1 VKFWKAVDGAQARLA
16 ADQAEDLRTAMKR
29 SVDVDKV
36 VDDWLR
42 SHANTPS
49 IRPSEARAWAKLN
62 IRIDNTVTRAVWR
75 RMLATGYVLGDDV
88 APVAIA
94 RSQLNK
100 ADAPDLS
107 SIQTAIN
114 FDWSNWKAGNRAASA
129 LLQPP
134 KGLSQ
139 LLTQTNASIA
149 GMDATTLDRLGTVLA
164 DSLNTGASVT
174 ATAQDIVREGLA
186 SSLKVGLEAVL
197 QDAQRAMTISRT
209 EISRALNVSC
219 RENYQELGVEKYE
232 WLALEPCDDCEENDG
247 VVIALG
253 DEFPSGDTEPP
264 VHPNCRCTILP
275 VIDEGTP
282 AIEDQSEGDV
292 VDEELT
298 GDVAP
303 EMQDASDLIS
313 VDTHPDLTV
322 ETTQLEPTI
331 ADFKTI
337 ETQIVNAK
345 DALMQQVK
353 DIENQTGIKLGKRV
367 DEVTKS
373 YLEIVLKQKG
383 ATPEEI
389 KNFIGGLNRGLE
401 TANKVETI
409 ENLKAIFPDQ
419 VNTINQQVVNASKF
433 IENANVSINT
443 NTDAL
448 EKILEDGR
456 FKSQFE
462 TGTTGGEFNLDLRK
476 QVEFGQT
483 GTPVNAANE
492 ERPIYGALTNSYG
505 VRDDLTENNY
515 WMQIG
520 NADNNRLMWY
530 GNTTVVLDDAVRART
545 TFTIGDSLAVNAFGS
560 PLSQATD
567 ITALENSG
575 IKSLALG
582 NNTQI
587 PYFETQI
594 HGGVSM
600 QDVKEIWLPQI
611 NQNFSPMAKQQI
623 EDLTNRIKTEYPNI
637 IIKTKGVD

>member
-1 VKFWKAVDGAQARLA
+1 MKFWKAVDGAQARLA
-16 ADQAEDLRTAMKR
+16 ADQAEDLRTAIKR

-134 KGLSQ
+134 KGLGQ
-139 LLTQTNASIA
+139 LLAQTNASIA

-219 RENYQELGVEKYE
+219 RENYQDLGVEKYE

-275 VIDEGTP
+275 VIDEGVP
-282 AIEDQSEGDV
+282 AIEDTP
-292 VDEELT
+292 VDEEPIE
-298 GDVAP
+298 DVAP
-303 EMQDASDLIS
+303 EMLDASDLIS
-313 VDTHPDLTV
+313 VDTHSDLTV
-322 ETTQLEPTI
+322 ETTE
-331 ADFKTI
+331 
-337 ETQIVNAK
+337 
-345 DALMQQVK
+345 
-353 DIENQTGIKLGKRV
+353 
-367 DEVTKS
+367 
-373 YLEIVLKQKG
+373 
-383 ATPEEI
+383 
-389 KNFIGGLNRGLE
+389 LNNG
-401 TANKVETI
+401 
-409 ENLKAIFPDQ
+409 
-419 VNTINQQVVNASKF
+419 
-433 IENANVSINT
+433 
-443 NTDAL
+443 
-448 EKILEDGR
+448 
-456 FKSQFE
+456 
-462 TGTTGGEFNLDLRK
+462 
-476 QVEFGQT
+476 
-483 GTPVNAANE
+483 
-492 ERPIYGALTNSYG
+492 
-505 VRDDLTENNY
+505 
-515 WMQIG
+515 
-520 NADNNRLMWY
+520 
-530 GNTTVVLDDAVRART
+530 
-545 TFTIGDSLAVNAFGS
+545 
-560 PLSQATD
+560 
-567 ITALENSG
+567 
-575 IKSLALG
+575 
-582 NNTQI
+582 
-587 PYFETQI
+587 
-594 HGGVSM
+594 
-600 QDVKEIWLPQI
+600 
-611 NQNFSPMAKQQI
+611 
-623 EDLTNRIKTEYPNI
+623 
-637 IIKTKGVD
+637 

>member
-1 VKFWKAVDGAQARLA
+1 MKFWKAVDGAQARLA
-16 ADQAEDLRTAMKR
+16 ADQAEDLRTAIKR

-62 IRIDNTVTRAVWR
+62 IRIDNSVTRAVWR

-139 LLTQTNASIA
+139 LLAQTNASIA

-186 SSLKVGLEAVL
+186 SSLKVGLTAVL

-219 RENYQELGVEKYE
+219 RENYQDLGVEKYE

-322 ETTQLEPTI
+322 ETTGLETTV
-331 ADFKTI
+331 ANFKTSETLDAELGLENFQKSEYQYLPEANLKDELAEPAI
-337 ETQIVNAK
+337 EYYKT
-345 DALMQQVK
+345 DGYK
-353 DIENQTGIKLGKRV
+353 DIQDYLRFGDMT
-367 DEVTKS
+367 DVT
-373 YLEIVLKQKG
+373 LDN
-383 ATPEEI
+383 TPAA
-389 KNFIGGLNRGLE
+389 NNAYGLNRAMTGQE
-401 TANKVETI
+401 TNFDTIVTRGQDFGGFFQDEQTVLNSIGTEFTEKGFTSTSAFFHEGTPIVNEFLADKKINISIYVPRFTKGITI
-409 ENLKAIFPDQ
+409 EK
-419 VNTINQQVVNASKF
+419 
-433 IENANVSINT
+433 
-443 NTDAL
+443 
-448 EKILEDGR
+448 
-456 FKSQFE
+456 FE
-462 TGTTGGEFNLDLRK
+462 TGYN
-476 QVEFGQT
+476 
-483 GTPVNAANE
+483 VNAVGEAE
-492 ERPIYGALTNSYG
+492 FILGKGTDYKVVDAWK
-505 VRDDLTENNY
+505 D
-515 WMQIG
+515 
-520 NADNNRLMWY
+520 ADTGKLN
-530 GNTTVVLDDAVRART
+530 
-545 TFTIGDSLAVNAFGS
+545 
-560 PLSQATD
+560 
-567 ITALENSG
+567 
-575 IKSLALG
+575 
-582 NNTQI
+582 
-587 PYFETQI
+587 
-594 HGGVSM
+594 
-600 QDVKEIWLPQI
+600 VKLLIVGQ
-611 NQNFSPMAKQQI
+611 
-623 EDLTNRIKTEYPNI
+623 R
-637 IIKTKGVD
+637 